1 MNRSNTREMD
11 PLLRTAAQQ
20 NEVSDVN
27 PSPPYRAYPS
37 RSNLVL
43 GALQSPVYHSRVDLM
58 ADNRDEKP
66 EDGGNYPV
74 GVRRPGDDDD
84 LRDAQP
90 KPTVHYPTDV
100 HEVPVLRYRN
110 GPPKVDPRPTSMV
123 TTDDEH
129 EDENDGENYDWSAED
144 DLEDQ
149 EAEYEKQ
156 MGVKTKPEGW
166 GIKRYLYIIGLPKYF
181 VK

>member
-1 MNRSNTREMD
+1 MNRSGNTREMD
-11 PLLRTAAQQ
+11 PLLRTQG
-20 NEVSDVN
+20 EVN

-43 GALQSPVYHSRVDLM
+43 GALESPAYHSRVDLM
-58 ADNRDEKP
+58 TDNDRDEKP
-66 EDGGNYPV
+66 EVGGNDPV
-74 GVRRPGDDDD
+74 GVGRPGDDDD

-100 HEVPVLRYRN
+100 HEVPVLRHRN
-110 GPPKVDPRPTSMV
+110 SPPKVDPRPTSMI

-149 EAEYEKQ
+149 EADYEKQ

-166 GIKRYLYIIGLPKYF
+166 GIKRYQSIYNWSSQIF
-181 VK
+181 R